1 MCVAMRQ
8 SRKASQNGNHQSLR
22 ANAASDATATCLPIF
37 CSSFIFPQQKLV
49 VVHLNPAILA
59 MFWNVLALESVEG
72 GVVGFWECVA
82 SLLIKVVTSFSPA
95 QFVAE

>member
-1 MCVAMRQ
+1 MEIT
-8 SRKASQNGNHQSLR
+8 NHSVQTPHLR
-22 ANAASDATATCLPIF
+22 RDSYLFANFLL
-37 CSSFIFPQQKLV
+37 FPHFHQQKLV